1 MALGGEYIAIAIIV
15 LILCALGLVVLGYRR
30 ANQDIVIEERL
41 NQYGYRQINSLEELE
56 MEQPFQ
62 DRVMFPLLRRL
73 SRIGRRFTPSR
84 AMETLRQDLI
94 EAGSPSGIGP
104 AEYLGIRVLTAIGLS
119 GMVLVIFLLGGAN
132 LMMGLGLSA
141 VLLVLGYMLPS
152 FWLKRKITQRKKEV
166 QKALPDAIDLL
177 TISVE
182 SGLGFDPALSRV
194 IEKWDNELT
203 REFGRMLSE
212 IRMGKSR
219 SQAMREMAN
228 RVNVDDLNVFTSS
241 MIQADQLG
249 VSISQVLRVQSQQMR
264 MHRRQRAEEQAH
276 KAPVKMLFPMVF
288 LIFPS
293 LYIILLGPAI
303 PRILEAF

>member
-1 MALGGEYIAIAIIV
+1 MTVEVVAIVIIIMIV
-15 LILCALGLVVLGYRR
+15 CSLGLVVLGYRR

-41 NQYGYRQINSLEELE
+41 NQYGHRQIASLEELE

-62 DRVMFPLLRRL
+62 DRVVLPVLRRL
-73 SRIGRRFTPSR
+73 SSIGQRFTPRS
-84 AMETLRQDLI
+84 AMDGLRQELA

-104 AEYLGIRVLTAIGLS
+104 TEYLGIRVATALTLS
-119 GMVLVIFLLGGAN
+119 GMVFLLFLLSGAEI
-132 LMMGLGLSA
+132 LLGMGLAGF
-141 VLLVLGYMLPS
+141 LLLLGYMMPG
-152 FWLKRKITQRKKEV
+152 FWLKRRISQRKKSV
-166 QKALPDAIDLL
+166 QQSLPDAIDLL

-182 SGLGFDPALSRV
+182 SGLGFDPALARV

-219 SQAMREMAN
+219 REAMREMAK

-249 VSISQVLRVQSQQMR
+249 VSISQVLRVQSKQMR
-264 MHRRQRAEEQAH
+264 MRRRQRAEEQAH
-276 KAPVKMLFPMVF
+276 KAPVKMLFPMIF
-288 LIFPS
+288 LIFPAI
-293 LYIILLGPAI
+293 YIVLLGPAI
-303 PRILEAF
+303 PRLLEAF